1 MQLVADHIF
10 DVFPMNFNIAA
21 FTHKGTI
28 RTVNQ
33 DRILT
38 NGTLVDEG
46 LLSLD
51 NQSKCICFVADGV
64 GGNKMGEFA
73 AQYVLNALQDQ
84 LCDDF
89 NELTKRLRV
98 INADLIE
105 TSKKEVSIEGSA
117 TTLTGLYIDSDTF
130 YVFHT
135 GDSELWYLR
144 NNMFSKATTDQTA
157 DESVN
162 SPISSY
168 FGGFE
173 DNLTPEIGISLDSS
187 EDNDCYL
194 LCSDGLFKSLS
205 FEEVKGVLQESNSV
219 SEKTNV
225 LLNLALSKGAPDN
238 ISIILIQRSDAITEN
253 IKENQ
258 QNHSAQNTPT
268 GVVSNNYNDS
278 ATGVINTG
286 NASTDKTGVV
296 GVLSDKTGILGNNDS
311 INTTVSLHGL
321 KEGDT
326 VELKQ
331 RSYNIKNII
340 SEGTGEASVYLV
352 TDENSNELALKL
364 YKEFDNPKHEPN
376 PEALARIKGISN
388 QDILRLIDYGVGL
401 DKFQGKFCYELSD
414 FAEGGDLQDC
424 SIKSGLTIEF
434 IEKQVVPEIFLGIK
448 ILHDNRIYHCDLKPG
463 NIFFLDGEKT
473 DLVIG
478 DYGSAKTFEKDSEI
492 DIQSTTT
499 VKGTNVYMAPE
510 QGRGHVSDKNDY
522 YSLGMILLSMVYP
535 DSLNSFRD
543 ITVRQSK
550 GIKIIDFNQ
559 KYQRINN
566 LIEGLTLNSFEYR
579 FGRAEVEKWLNGEN
593 PIVRYAG
600 QNNKVMPVKLGQG
613 KQIETSEDFVDILDN
628 DKDWYSKYI
637 EESVDGSI
645 WSKIRSW
652 LIDYKDGEESKKF
665 VGLRKHYESRGID
678 YLKEAFIRFFEP
690 SRTIRIDTT
699 EFDFHGTDN
708 LKNEVEKF
716 CNKLDE
722 IWKFTKWENLRFY
735 LFQFE
740 FSLRQ
745 LVLIQQSYEARALS
759 DKLLA
764 SFGIEPKDFSDLK
777 TEIHIGINDR
787 KLDAFYRNLL
797 AMFYAFNPNRGFR
810 DNKNLEHLTLEEMGL
825 FFVKQPNLF
834 NDSYLHAEKEVFLE
848 KINFKYLSNLTYKPF
863 IFEVFKHQAQTEI
876 EFISLTF
883 DKYRNNELS
892 YKFYK
897 SLNQFLDSKNIHTD
911 FTDRSDYNLEY
922 TGKRKLFQPFWKY
935 NDEVVDDISRKHNIV
950 TLTEE
955 NKSQFRKSFA
965 IRSLKRYAYLY
976 AGQVLALSILISSIY
991 LLYMIKKDRISI
1003 NENWYFFRG
1012 SSPRAEVIDTFFV
1025 EIGLVTKQLPL
1036 HVKPK
1041 AKSSEICLL
1050 NDGDT
1055 LRYLDNSQ
1063 GYWEQVVFKNDTGW
1077 ICPEFKGKVRVDKRK
1092 IKKTKIHQP

>member
-1 MQLVADHIF
+1 
-10 DVFPMNFNIAA
+10 MNFNIAA
-21 FTHKGTI
+21 FTNKGTI
-28 RTVNQ
+28 RTINQ
-33 DRILT
+33 DRILA

-46 LLSLD
+46 LLSID
-51 NQSKCICFVADGV
+51 NQSNCICFVADGV
-64 GGNKMGEFA
+64 GGNKKGEFA
-73 AQYVLNALQDQ
+73 AQFVLDALKDN
-84 LCDDF
+84 LCGDLE
-89 NELTKRLRV
+89 ELTKRLRV

-105 TSKKEVSIEGSA
+105 TTKKEASIEGSA
-117 TTLTGLYIDSDTF
+117 TTLTGLFIDSDTF
-130 YVFHT
+130 YVFHS

-144 NNMFSKATTDQTA
+144 NNMFSKATTDQNA

-162 SPISSY
+162 SPITSY

-173 DNLTPEIGISLDSS
+173 DNLTPEMGISLDSS

-205 FEEVKGVLQESNSV
+205 FEEVKRVLQESNSV
-219 SEKTNV
+219 SEKTDI

-238 ISIILIQRSDAITEN
+238 ISIILIQRSDSITEN
-253 IKENQ
+253 IKQNQ

-296 GVLSDKTGILGNNDS
+296 GALSDKTGIIGNNDS

-331 RSYNIKNII
+331 RSYSIKSII

-352 TDENSNELALKL
+352 NDENSNDLALKL

-376 PEALARIKGISN
+376 PEALARIKEISN
-388 QDILRLIDYGVGL
+388 PDILRLIDYGVGL
-401 DKFQGKFCYELSD
+401 DKFQGKYCYELSD
-414 FAEGGDLQDC
+414 YAKGGDLQHC
-424 SIKSGLTIEF
+424 SIKTGLTIEF

-448 ILHDNRIYHCDLKPG
+448 ILHEKRIIHCDLKPG
-463 NIFFLDGEKT
+463 NVFFLDKDKT

-478 DYGSAKTFEKDSEI
+478 DYGSAITFELASQNEI
-492 DIQSTTT
+492 QGVTT
-499 VKGTNVYMAPE
+499 VKGTNHFMAPE
-510 QGRGHVSDKNDY
+510 QGEGIVSEKNDY

-535 DSLNSFRD
+535 DSLNSLRD
-543 ITVRQSK
+543 IQLRRK
-550 GIKIIDFNQ
+550 KEIKIFDFNE
-559 KYQRINN
+559 KYKRINN
-566 LIEGLTLNSFEYR
+566 LIEGLTLDRVAYR
-579 FGRAEVEKWLNGEN
+579 FGRTEVEKWLNGEN

-613 KQIETSEDFVDILDN
+613 KQIETGEDFVAILEN

-665 VGLRKHYESRGID
+665 VGLRKHYESRGLD

-690 SRTIRIDTT
+690 TRTIRIDTT

-708 LKNEVEKF
+708 LKKEVEKF

-722 IWKFTKWENLRFY
+722 IWKFTKWEILRFY

-745 LVLIQQSYEARALS
+745 LALIQQSSEARALS
-759 DKLLA
+759 DNLLA
-764 SFGIEPKDFSDLK
+764 SYGIEPKDFSDLK
-777 TEIHIGINDR
+777 AEIHIGINDR
-787 KLDAFYRNLL
+787 KLDTFHRNLL
-797 AMFYAFNPNRGFR
+797 AMFYAFNPKRRFR
-810 DNKNLEHLTLEEMGL
+810 DNKNIEHATLDEMGL

-834 NDSYLHAEKEVFLE
+834 TDKYLHAEKEVFLD
-848 KINFKYLSNLTYKPF
+848 KINFKHLSNLTYKPF
-863 IFEVFKHQAQTEI
+863 IFEIFKHQAETEI

-883 DKYRNNELS
+883 DKYRNNELA

-897 SLNQFLDSKNIHTD
+897 SLNSFLDSKNIHTD
-911 FTDRSDYNLEY
+911 FTDRSDHNLEY
-922 TGKRKLFQPFWKY
+922 TGKRKLFQPFWNY
-935 NDEVVDDISRKHNIV
+935 NDEVVEDISRKHNIV

-955 NKSQFRKSFA
+955 NKSRFKKSFV
-965 IRSLKRYAYLY
+965 IRSLKRYTYIYL
-976 AGQVLALSILISSIY
+976 GQILALAILIPSIY
-991 LLYMIKKDRISI
+991 LLYMLKKDRISI
-1003 NENWYFFRG
+1003 DENWNFFRG
-1012 SSPRAEVIDTFFV
+1012 SSPSAVVMDTFYV
-1025 EIGLVTKQLPL
+1025 EIGFVIEELPL

-1041 AKSSEICLL
+1041 AKSSEIRLL
-1050 NDGDT
+1050 NEGDT
-1055 LRYLDNSQ
+1055 LRYLGNPQ

-1077 ICPEFKGKVRVDKRK
+1077 ICPEFKGKLRVVKRI
-1092 IKKTKIHQP
+1092 IKETKIHQP